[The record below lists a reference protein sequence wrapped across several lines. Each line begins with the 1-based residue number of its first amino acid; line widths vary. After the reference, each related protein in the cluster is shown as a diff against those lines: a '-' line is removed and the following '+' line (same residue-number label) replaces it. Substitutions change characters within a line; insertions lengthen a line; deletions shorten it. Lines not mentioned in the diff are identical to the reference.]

1 MASGILIVDKP
12 EDWTSQDVVAKLR
25 GALHERRAGHG
36 GTLDPMA
43 TGCAARVLRAGDARP
58 SSSLSMP
65 KRRMRP
71 FCASAL

>member
-43 TGCAARVLRAGDARP
+43 TGVLPVFFGRLQPFTAFVDQEAAFSKSP
-58 SSSLSMP
+58 M
-65 KRRMRP
+65 KII
-71 FCASAL
+71 

>member
-43 TGCAARVLRAGDARP
+43 T
-58 SSSLSMP
+58 SSLSMP

>member
-43 TGCAARVLRAGDARP
+43 TGVLPCSLGGRRAP

>member
-43 TGCAARVLRAGDARP
+43 TGVLPVFFGRAP

>member
-43 TGCAARVLRAGDARP
+43 TGVLPHRRFVHAPLHPRP
-58 SSSLSMP
+58 LSP
-65 KRRMRP
+65 VCRKRRISRP
-71 FCASAL
+71 R

>member
-25 GALHERRAGHG
+25 GALHARRAGHG

-43 TGCAARVLRAGDARP
+43 TGGRRAP

>member
-43 TGCAARVLRAGDARP
+43 TG
-58 SSSLSMP
+58 
-65 KRRMRP
+65 KRSTRP
-71 FCASAL
+71 FYSSAL

>member
-43 TGCAARVLRAGDARP
+43 TGVLPDARRRVL
-58 SSSLSMP
+58 
-65 KRRMRP
+65 
-71 FCASAL
+71 